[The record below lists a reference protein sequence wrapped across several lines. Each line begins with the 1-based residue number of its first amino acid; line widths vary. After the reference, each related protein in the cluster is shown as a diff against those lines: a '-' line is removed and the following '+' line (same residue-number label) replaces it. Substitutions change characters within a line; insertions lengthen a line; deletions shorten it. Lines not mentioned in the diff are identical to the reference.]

1 MGILCFIN
9 GSLLLLAVC
18 LGYGKKLR
26 IQVRFPKQKERE
38 ESGAGDKAQLSS
50 LVSSPQTCSSFPN
63 TRKMCCKYTTG

>member
-26 IQVRFPKQKERE
+26 IQLRFPEQKKRE
-38 ESGAGDKAQLSS
+38 ESGAGDTAL
-50 LVSSPQTCSSFPN
+50 FFGII
-63 TRKMCCKYTTG
+63 TTDLFFFSKHT